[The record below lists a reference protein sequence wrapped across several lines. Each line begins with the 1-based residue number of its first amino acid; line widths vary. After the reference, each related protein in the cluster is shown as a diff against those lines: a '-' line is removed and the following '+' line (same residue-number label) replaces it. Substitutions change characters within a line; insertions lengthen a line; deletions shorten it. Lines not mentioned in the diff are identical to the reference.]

1 MDQTSK
7 TILLVEDNPDDEK
20 LTLRAFRRNHML
32 NPIDVVRDGVEALD
46 YLFAR
51 GAYAGRTGEPVPALI
66 VLDLKTPRLGGLE
79 VLKGIR
85 GNART
90 KLIPVVVMTS
100 SREEQDRIQ
109 SYSLGANSYLHKPI
123 DFSEFIEA
131 VRVLG
136 VYWLM
141 LNQAPPEINST

>member
-1 MDQTSK
+1 MDHASK

-20 LTLRAFRRNHML
+20 LTLRAFKRHHML
-32 NPIDVVRDGVEALD
+32 NPIDVVRDGVDALD

-51 GAYAGRTGEPVPALI
+51 GTYAGRVGRAVPAL
-66 VLDLKTPRLGGLE
+66 VFLDLKTPRLGGLE

-85 GNART
+85 ANERT

-100 SREEQDRIQ
+100 SQEEQDRIQ

-123 DFSEFIEA
+123 DFAEFVEA

-141 LNQAPPEINST
+141 MNQPPPECSPS